1 MFIFLFQFQNCL
13 HRLYWWIEFLIW
25 SHLDLLTITLI
36 YGGSPW
42 SLVNSSAEHVSCSDR
57 LPSPGHGDGPGGP
70 GGFSKS
76 SSHSGSKEGFSAG
89 VDLLGLGTTALKN
102 VQNKLLSYNNHCVRY
117 GDGPWNI
124 QTSGFWM
131 EYICFDNRQIYKQ
144 LQNQLICALM

>member
-1 MFIFLFQFQNCL
+1 MSGVLL
-13 HRLYWWIEFLIW
+13 H
-25 SHLDLLTITLI
+25 TITI
-36 YGGSPW
+36 SFKSEAGTVQFRSPW

-89 VDLLGLGTTALKN
+89 VNLLGLGTTALKN

-124 QTSGFWM
+124 QTSGF
-131 EYICFDNRQIYKQ
+131 
-144 LQNQLICALM
+144 